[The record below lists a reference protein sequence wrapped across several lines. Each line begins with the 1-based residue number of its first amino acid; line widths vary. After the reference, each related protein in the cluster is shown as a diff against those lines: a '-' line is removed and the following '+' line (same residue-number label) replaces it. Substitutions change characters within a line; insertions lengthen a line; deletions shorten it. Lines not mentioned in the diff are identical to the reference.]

1 MIGAEATEFAGL
13 LLVIGSL
20 ELLRPAAKGKV
31 GEWFVALSLKGAGAT
46 AMNDVILPDDRG
58 LTQID
63 HLVLTPAGIVVLETK
78 NYGGKLYDRG
88 RKRPWTQYIGKQQ
101 NQIHNPLDQNY
112 RHRKALAFLVPG
124 APLLDFVVLA
134 GSGRFSGVVPQ
145 GVLTIPELRRKL
157 NELNDLGSVPESIQ
171 DAWHTLQPAAHTD
184 SATRR
189 AHLRSIPGGTEAI
202 WRSGAGKWGL
212 LLGVAMV
219 VAGIV

>member
-1 MIGAEATEFAGL
+1 MIAVELGGL
-13 LLVIGSL
+13 FIVGWSLRLLQPSI
-20 ELLRPAAKGKV
+20 KGMA
-31 GEWFVALSLKGAGAT
+31 GEWKVRQALSWQKAT
-46 AMNDVILPDDRG
+46 ALNDVIIADDRG

-145 GVLTIPELRRKL
+145 GVLTIS
-157 NELNDLGSVPESIQ
+157 ELNRKICELNALGSVPESLQ

-212 LLGVAMV
+212 LIGAAMV
-219 VAGIV
+219 VAGMA

>member
-1 MIGAEATEFAGL
+1 MIAVELGGL
-13 LLVIGSL
+13 FIVGWSLRLLQPSI
-20 ELLRPAAKGKV
+20 KGMT
-31 GEWFVALSLKGAGAT
+31 GEWKVRQALSWQKAT
-46 AMNDVILPDDRG
+46 ALNDVIIADDRG

-145 GVLTIPELRRKL
+145 GVLTIS
-157 NELNDLGSVPESIQ
+157 ELNRKIRELNALGSVPESLQ

>member
-1 MIGAEATEFAGL
+1 MIAVEIGGL
-13 LLVIGSL
+13 FIVGWSLRLLQPSIRGM
-20 ELLRPAAKGKV
+20 V
-31 GEWFVALSLKGAGAT
+31 GEWKVRQALSWQKAIAL
-46 AMNDVILPDDRG
+46 NDVIIADDRG

-134 GSGRFSGVVPQ
+134 GSGRFEGVVPQ
-145 GVLTIPELRRKL
+145 GVLTIS
-157 NELNDLGSVPESIQ
+157 ELNRKIRELNALGRVPESLQ
-171 DAWHTLQPAAHTD
+171 DAWHTLQPAARTD

>member
-1 MIGAEATEFAGL
+1 MIAVEVGGL
-13 LLVIGSL
+13 FIVGWSLRLLQPSINGM
-20 ELLRPAAKGKV
+20 A
-31 GEWFVALSLKGAGAT
+31 GEWKVRQALSWQKAT
-46 AMNDVILPDDRG
+46 ALNDVIIADDRG

-101 NQIHNPLDQNY
+101 NQVHNPLDQNY

-134 GSGRFSGVVPQ
+134 GSGRFAGVVPQ
-145 GVLTIPELRRKL
+145 GVLTIS
-157 NELNDLGSVPESIQ
+157 ELNRKIRELNTLGSVPESLQ
-171 DAWHTLQPAAHTD
+171 DAWNTLQSAARTD
-184 SATRR
+184 GATRR

-212 LLGVAMV
+212 LIGAAMV
-219 VAGIV
+219 VAGIA

>member
-1 MIGAEATEFAGL
+1 MITVELGGL
-13 LLVIGSL
+13 FIVGWSLRLLQPSI
-20 ELLRPAAKGKV
+20 KGMA
-31 GEWFVALSLKGAGAT
+31 GEWKVRQALSWQKAT
-46 AMNDVILPDDRG
+46 ALNNVIIADDRG

-63 HLVLTPAGIVVLETK
+63 HLVLTPAGIVILETK
-78 NYGGKLYDRG
+78 NYAGKLYDRG
-88 RKRPWTQYIGKQQ
+88 RKRSWTQYIGKQQ

-145 GVLTIPELRRKL
+145 GVLTIS
-157 NELNDLGSVPESIQ
+157 ELNRKIRELNALGSVPESLQ
-171 DAWHTLQPAAHTD
+171 NAWQTLQPAARTD
-184 SATRR
+184 STTRR

>member
-1 MIGAEATEFAGL
+1 MIGAEAIEFAGL
-13 LLVIGSL
+13 LLITGSL
-20 ELLRPAAKGKV
+20 HLLTPTAKGWM
-31 GEWFVALSLKGAGAT
+31 GEWKVRQALSWQKAT
-46 AMNDVILPDDRG
+46 ALNDVIIADDRG

-145 GVLTIPELRRKL
+145 GVLTIS
-157 NELNDLGSVPESIQ
+157 ELNRKIRELNALGSVPESLQ
-171 DAWHTLQPAAHTD
+171 DAWNTLQPAARTD
-184 SATRR
+184 GATRR

>member
-1 MIGAEATEFAGL
+1 MIAVELGGL
-13 LLVIGSL
+13 FIVGWSLRLLQPSIRGM
-20 ELLRPAAKGKV
+20 V
-31 GEWFVALSLKGAGAT
+31 GEWKVRQALSWQKAIAL
-46 AMNDVILPDDRG
+46 NDVIIADDRG

-112 RHRKALAFLVPG
+112 RHRKVLAFLVPG
-124 APLLDFVVLA
+124 TPLLDFVVLA
-134 GSGRFSGVVPQ
+134 GSGRFEGVVPQ
-145 GVLTIPELRRKL
+145 GVLTIS
-157 NELNDLGSVPESIQ
+157 ELNRKIRELNALGRVPESLQ
-171 DAWHTLQPAAHTD
+171 DAWHTLQPAARTD